1 MNGGRKEEIAWWMNL
16 GGGSRRRFISSVA
29 LVVDYSHRWL
39 PFVDYSHRWLPS
51 TNLGGSPRRTTIV
64 RNTFVVSEGMKKE
77 PKDLREIL
85 SFFTRKNFNGTD
97 RGETITNNGSEER
110 RRCFAHDLFMY
121 KLVCSRS
128 EFDKGNPNEHL
139 IKLRPFLDE
148 FLREANKLFY
158 MYVYTMGTY
167 RYAQNVLSLIDPDK
181 LYFGDRVITRE
192 KSPHKKTLDLLS
204 ADKRRVVI
212 VDDTSSVWPQHK
224 RNLLEIAKYIYFRD
238 GMKWES
244 YAEKKRDESRS
255 KGALSNV
262 LKLLQQAH
270 RRFQDFD
277 SNDLRLLIRDPCTLC
292 CF

>member
-1 MNGGRKEEIAWWMNL
+1 MSFIKQCFSLFDKTKRRNKPSRLNEEKKKKKKKKKLHLVLDLDHTLLHSIHVSKLSQKEKYLIEEV
-16 GGGSRRRFISSVA
+16 GSR
-29 LVVDYSHRWL
+29 VDLW
-39 PFVDYSHRWLPS
+39 
-51 TNLGGSPRRTTIV
+51 
-64 RNTFVVSEGMKKE
+64 K
-77 PKDLREIL
+77 
-85 SFFTRKNFNGTD
+85 
-97 RGETITNNGSEER
+97 
-110 RRCFAHDLFMY
+110 
-121 KLVCSRS
+121 
-128 EFDKGNPNEHL
+128 FDKGNPNEHL

-277 SNDLRLLIRDPCTLC
+277 SNDLRLLIRDPWESLPT
-292 CF
+292 

>member
-1 MNGGRKEEIAWWMNL
+1 MSFIKQCFSLFDKTKRRNKPSCLNEEKKKKKKLHLVLDLDHTLLHSIHVSKLSQKEKYLIEEV
-16 GGGSRRRFISSVA
+16 GSR
-29 LVVDYSHRWL
+29 VDLW
-39 PFVDYSHRWLPS
+39 
-51 TNLGGSPRRTTIV
+51 
-64 RNTFVVSEGMKKE
+64 K
-77 PKDLREIL
+77 
-85 SFFTRKNFNGTD
+85 
-97 RGETITNNGSEER
+97 
-110 RRCFAHDLFMY
+110 
-121 KLVCSRS
+121 
-128 EFDKGNPNEHL
+128 FDKGNPNEHL

-244 YAEKKRDESRS
+244 YAEKKTDESRS

>member
-1 MNGGRKEEIAWWMNL
+1 MSFIKQCFSLFDKTKRRNKPSRLNEEKKKKKKKKKLHLVLDLDHTLLHSIHVSKLSQKEKYLIEEV
-16 GGGSRRRFISSVA
+16 GSR
-29 LVVDYSHRWL
+29 VDLW
-39 PFVDYSHRWLPS
+39 
-51 TNLGGSPRRTTIV
+51 
-64 RNTFVVSEGMKKE
+64 K
-77 PKDLREIL
+77 
-85 SFFTRKNFNGTD
+85 
-97 RGETITNNGSEER
+97 
-110 RRCFAHDLFMY
+110 
-121 KLVCSRS
+121 
-128 EFDKGNPNEHL
+128 FDKGNPNEHL

-244 YAEKKRDESRS
+244 YAEKKTDESRS

-277 SNDLRLLIRDPCTLC
+277 SNDLRLLIRVPCTLC

>member
-1 MNGGRKEEIAWWMNL
+1 MSFIKQCFSLFDKTKRRNKPSCLNEEKKKKKKLHLVLDLDHTLLHSIHVSKLSQKEKYLIEEV
-16 GGGSRRRFISSVA
+16 GSR
-29 LVVDYSHRWL
+29 VDLW
-39 PFVDYSHRWLPS
+39 
-51 TNLGGSPRRTTIV
+51 
-64 RNTFVVSEGMKKE
+64 K
-77 PKDLREIL
+77 
-85 SFFTRKNFNGTD
+85 
-97 RGETITNNGSEER
+97 
-110 RRCFAHDLFMY
+110 
-121 KLVCSRS
+121 
-128 EFDKGNPNEHL
+128 FDKGNPKEHL

-167 RYAQNVLSLIDPDK
+167 
-181 LYFGDRVITRE
+181 
-192 KSPHKKTLDLLS
+192 
-204 ADKRRVVI
+204 RVVI

-270 RRFQDFD
+270 RRFQDLD